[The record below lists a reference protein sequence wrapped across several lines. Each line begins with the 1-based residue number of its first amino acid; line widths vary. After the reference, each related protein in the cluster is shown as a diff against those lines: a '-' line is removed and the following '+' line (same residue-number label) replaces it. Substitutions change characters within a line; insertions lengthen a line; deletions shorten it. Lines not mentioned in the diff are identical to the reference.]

1 MSIAIVDYGMGNLR
15 SVENAFLSLSPDVR
29 TVHEPQAL
37 SSAEKIVL
45 PGVGAFGD
53 GMARL
58 ESGGWIS
65 ALEEEVRGRRKPFL
79 GLCVGMQVL
88 ATTGTEHGSYR
99 GLNWIPGVVD
109 RLAGGEGVRVPH
121 IGWNDVELINRDGL
135 YSGVERPVFYFV
147 HSFVFRPDDPAA
159 ISGVCR
165 HGERFAASIE
175 RGNIWATQ
183 FHPEKSQASGLQ
195 VLRNFVMRECES
207 FR

>member
-1 MSIAIVDYGMGNLR
+1 MAIAIIDYGMGNLR
-15 SVENAFLSLSPDVR
+15 SVENAFLSLIPDVR
-29 TVHEPQAL
+29 TVCEPQAL
-37 SSAEKIVL
+37 RDAEKIVL

-58 ESGGWIS
+58 ESGGWIA
-65 ALEEEVRGRRKPFL
+65 ALEEEVRVRRKPFL

-88 ATTGTEHGSYR
+88 ATTGKEHGSYR
-99 GLNWIPGVVD
+99 GLNWVPGVVD
-109 RLAGGEGVRVPH
+109 RLVGSEGVRVPH
-121 IGWNDVELINRDGL
+121 IGWNDVELINNDGL
-135 YSGVERPVFYFV
+135 YAGVERPVFYFV

-175 RGNIWATQ
+175 CGNIWATQ
-183 FHPEKSQASGLQ
+183 FHPEKSQRSGLQ
-195 VLRNFVMRECES
+195 VLRNFVTKESGS